1 MKAAIHFV
9 VFFVLFALQS
19 LAYPHEYIN
28 VDLTLVY
35 FILLV
40 SLLEAN
46 EAIALG
52 FIIGIIVDTMTAS
65 LIGLHTIT
73 YGTVAYIVTSLRYRK
88 LLTQKFEFA
97 IVLVFTSLVLAF
109 LQLASTAQG
118 TFGYMSEWHTI
129 FAPETIFKILIQALL
144 SAIVFLMFCNSVIR
158 FHNGIEAILGSND
171 RATKRGR

>member
-9 VFFVLFALQS
+9 IFFLFFALQS
-19 LAYPHEYIN
+19 LAYPHEYLK
-28 VDLTLVY
+28 VDLPLVY

-46 EAIALG
+46 ETIVLG
-52 FIIGIIVDTMTAS
+52 FLIGVIVDTMTAS

-73 YGTVAYIVTSLRYRK
+73 YAAVAYIVTSLRYRK

-97 IVLVFTSLVLAF
+97 IVLVFTSLLLAF

-118 TFGYMSEWHTI
+118 TFGYESEWHTI
-129 FAPETIFKILIQALL
+129 FAPEIIFKILIQALL
-144 SAIVFLMFCNSVIR
+144 SAVIFLLLCNSVIR
-158 FHNGIEAILGSND
+158 FHNWLEALLGSDNH
-171 RATKRGR
+171 ASKRGR